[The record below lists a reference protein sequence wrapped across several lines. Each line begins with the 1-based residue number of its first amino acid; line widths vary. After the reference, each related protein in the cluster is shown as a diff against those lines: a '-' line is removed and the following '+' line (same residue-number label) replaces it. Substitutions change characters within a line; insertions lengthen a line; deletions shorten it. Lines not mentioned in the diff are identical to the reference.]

1 MTSHPIDML
10 RLRHLAL
17 LAVALFSL
25 SATASDDTRT
35 RYDYFF
41 TKAMT
46 ERAQFNHTAA
56 FELLRHCVAID
67 PSASEAYF
75 FLGQYYGMM
84 KDKPLMLA
92 HFKRAADMEPDNE
105 TFLETLAQAYIEN
118 GQLDSAITT
127 LETLTKAHTARAD
140 VLEMLTQL
148 YQQQGEYRQMVRA
161 LDRLEALEGKNEKI
175 SYAKSGAYTQA
186 GDKKA
191 AIAEMRKLAEQFPN
205 DLGYK
210 SAYGDIL
217 LLNGE
222 KTKAF
227 KTYQEILAEEPD
239 NIHALNSLRA
249 YYNEQGDKQSS
260 DSITRRILLNKATS
274 VEGRASLMR
283 QLVGENEAAGGD
295 STKILS
301 LFREMQAQPNP
312 SADLVMMQATYMTLK
327 KMPADSVR
335 PVLQH
340 VVSLDPANSS
350 ARLRLVGMAWE
361 ADSMEQVAELCHTA
375 TEYIPDVLP
384 FYYFRG
390 LALYRLEKDT
400 EALDAFQKG
409 VAACEDKSDVQM
421 MSDTYALIGDILSKL
436 DRTDEAFAAYDS
448 CLAWK
453 EDNIGCLN
461 NYAYYLS
468 LQNRRLDEAERM
480 SKQTITAEPK
490 NATYLDT
497 YAWILFLQKR
507 YAEARIY
514 IDQAVKLDTAASA
527 VIMEH
532 AGDIHALDGDTEGA
546 VTLWQQA
553 QQADPDNKLVARKI
567 KQRRYIREK

>member
-1 MTSHPIDML
+1 ML
-10 RLRHLAL
+10 RFRHLAL
-17 LAVALFSL
+17 LAAVLFHL
-25 SATASDDTRT
+25 TTTASDDTRT

-46 ERAQFNHTAA
+46 ERAQYNHTAA

-84 KDKPLMLA
+84 KDKPQMLA
-92 HFKRAADMEPDNE
+92 HFKRAAEIEPDNE
-105 TFLETLAQAYIEN
+105 TYLETLAQAYVEN
-118 GQLDSAITT
+118 NQQDSAIAT
-127 LETLTKAHTARAD
+127 LETLTKTHTARAD
-140 VLEMLTQL
+140 VLELLIQL
-148 YQQQGEYRQMVRA
+148 YQQQGEYRKMVGA
-161 LDRLEALEGKNEKI
+161 LDRLEALEGKSEKI
-175 SYAKSGAYTQA
+175 AYAKSGAFTQA

-205 DLGYK
+205 DLSYK

-222 KTKAF
+222 KAKAYD
-227 KTYQEILAEEPD
+227 TYQEILAEEPE

-249 YYNEQGDKQSS
+249 YYNEQGDKEAS
-260 DSITRRILLNKATS
+260 DSVTHRILLNKATS
-274 VEGRASLMR
+274 VEARSSLMR
-283 QLVGENEAAGGD
+283 QLIRENEATGGD

-301 LFREMQAQPNP
+301 LFREMEAQPSP
-312 SADLVMMQATYMTLK
+312 SADLVMMQATYMILK
-327 KMPADSVR
+327 GMPNDSVR
-335 PVLQH
+335 PVLEH

-361 ADSMEQVAELCHTA
+361 ADSMEQVAALCHTA
-375 TEYIPDVLP
+375 TEYIPDELP
-384 FYYFRG
+384 FYYFQG
-390 LALYRLEKDT
+390 LSLFRLERET

-409 VAACEDKSDVQM
+409 VAACADKSDVQM

-448 CLAWK
+448 CLTWK

-468 LQNRRLDEAERM
+468 LENRRLDEAEQM

-514 IDQAVKLDTAASA
+514 IDQAVKLDSTAST
-527 VIMEH
+527 VIIEH
-532 AGDIHALDGDTEGA
+532 AGDIHALDGDTDGA
-546 VTLWQQA
+546 VALWQQA
-553 QQADPDNKLVARKI
+553 MQLDPTNKLVARKI
-567 KQRRYIREK
+567 KQRKYIKQK